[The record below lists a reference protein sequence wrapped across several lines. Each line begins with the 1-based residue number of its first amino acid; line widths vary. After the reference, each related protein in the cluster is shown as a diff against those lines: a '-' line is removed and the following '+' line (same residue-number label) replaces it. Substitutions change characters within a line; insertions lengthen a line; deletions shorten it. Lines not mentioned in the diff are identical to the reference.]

1 MQFFD
6 VHIQD
11 LNTVPYPEVF
21 WGGRFFDECSEKKN
35 RIAAGGSG
43 VRGGCKP
50 SPVGSRGEAPE
61 NFGYLAF
68 CGAQIIVFVAVCD
81 DKQ

>member
-1 MQFFD
+1 M
-6 VHIQD
+6 
-11 LNTVPYPEVF
+11 PYPEVF
-21 WGGRFFDECSEKKN
+21 FGRGWFFDECSKEKN

-43 VRGGCKP
+43 EGCKL
-50 SPVGSRGEAPE
+50 SPTGSRSEAPE

-68 CGAQIIVFVAVCD
+68 CDAQNIVFVAVSK